1 MPEKKQREIKY
12 IAVEGVIGAGK
23 TSLAK
28 KLSERLNAQLVLEKF
43 EENPF
48 LEKFYQDRKRY
59 AFQTQMFFLINR
71 YKQQQELMHGNLF
84 ADYLVA
90 DYIFEKDK
98 VFAYLNLDKDELQ
111 LYESIFPLL
120 QKTLIKPD
128 LVLFLHSHVDR
139 LMYNIKK
146 RNRNIEK
153 GIAKNYIQE
162 LSESY
167 TNFFFSYSG
176 SPLLIVDSSE
186 IDFVSNKKDFEELFA
201 AIFRADR
208 APVEYFQPETR
219 KLF

>member
-1 MPEKKQREIKY
+1 MSDKPNREIKY

-23 TSLAK
+23 TTLAK
-28 KLSERLNAQLVLEKF
+28 KLAELLNAQLVLEKF

-48 LEKFYQDRKRY
+48 LGKFYQDRKRY

-71 YKQQQELMHGNLF
+71 YKQQQELLHRNLF
-84 ADYLVA
+84 TDYLVA

-98 VFAYLNLDKDELQ
+98 IFAYLNLDKDELQ

-120 QKTLIKPD
+120 QKALVKPD

-146 RNRNIEK
+146 RNRIVEK
-153 GIAKNYIQE
+153 GISRSYIQE
-162 LSESY
+162 LAESY
-167 TNFFFSYSG
+167 TNYFFSYNG

-186 IDFVSNKKDFEELFA
+186 IDFVANKKDFDELFA
-201 AIFRADR
+201 AIFREDR
-208 APVEYFQPETR
+208 APIEYFQPETR

>member
-1 MPEKKQREIKY
+1 MSEKTKKDLRY

-28 KLSERLNAQLVLEKF
+28 KLTERLNAQLVLEKF

-48 LEKFYQDRKRY
+48 LEKFYLDRKRY

-71 YKQQQELMHGNLF
+71 YKQQQELMQGNLF
-84 ADYLVA
+84 TDYLVA

-98 VFAYLNLDKDELQ
+98 IFAYLNLDKDELQ

-120 QKTLIKPD
+120 QKTLVKPD
-128 LVLFLHSHVDR
+128 LVIFLHSHVDR

-146 RNRNIEK
+146 RNRLIEK

-167 TNFFFSYSG
+167 ANYFFSYNG
-176 SPLLIVDSSE
+176 SPILIVDSSE
-186 IDFVSNKKDFEELFA
+186 IDFVGQKKDFEELFS

-208 APVEYFQPETR
+208 APVEYFRPESR
-219 KLF
+219 NLF